1 MKVYLL
7 QQYDCG
13 YTQTISV
20 CATEFLAKMSLVKQ
34 EEEGVLE
41 YDVDTD
47 EWYDVENLVSWSV
60 KEMELIE

>member
-7 QQYDCG
+7 QQHDCG
-13 YTQTISV
+13 YTETISV

-41 YDVDTD
+41 YDANTD
-47 EWYDVENLVSWSV
+47 EWYNAEDLVSWSV
-60 KEMELIE
+60 SEMELIQ